1 MRVHIAKDGKETP
14 LNRLTNERLLSLLNL
29 FVKMSQSGYFN
40 KEKKEWQ
47 TGVTALISLGYYDY
61 LVEYR
66 RRKSRKDSDMQNLI
80 KLHDHLDEMETF
92 YQDEESPKMKAY
104 VAELMDNLH
113 AEPTYNQLL
122 DALDALYHGEG
133 MAVAQDLLIYAGRLE
148 REDAKVISPLVP
160 ELNS

>member
-1 MRVHIAKDGKETP
+1 MRIHVSKDGKETP
-14 LNRLTNERLLSLLNL
+14 LNRLTNERLLSLINL
-29 FVKMSQSGYFN
+29 FMKMSQTGYFH

-66 RRKSRKDSDMQNLI
+66 RRKARKDSDMQNLI
-80 KLHDHLDEMETF
+80 KLHDHLDKMETY

-104 VAELMDNLH
+104 VSELIENLY

-122 DALDALYHGEG
+122 DALDALYHGDG

>member
-66 RRKSRKDSDMQNLI
+66 RRKSRKDSDMQNLM
-80 KLHDHLDEMETF
+80 HDHLDEMETF

-133 MAVAQDLLIYAGRLE
+133 VAVAQDLLIYAGRLE